1 MNDSAPNGSPQGG
14 KFRRRATVVE
24 ARRLTQDNLSDLI
37 EWTGGK
43 HWSRPPMRAVTG
55 ISFPHPVADGD
66 QIAEFGDWVVQL
78 GDGNF
83 RVWNDDHFQEAY
95 EAVVER
101 DPAAELA
108 DNLKAVIEAYDADP
122 GSTYDPHDGIQDFYP
137 PLDNA
142 IEAARAAL
150 AAYEASRK

>member
-1 MNDSAPNGSPQGG
+1 MTGSAPNGEPRSG
-14 KFRRRATVVE
+14 KFRRRTTVVE
-24 ARRLTQDNLSDLI
+24 ARQLTQENVRELI
-37 EWTGGK
+37 EWAGGK
-43 HWSRPPMRAVTG
+43 YWSRPPMRAVMG

-83 RVWNDDHFQEAY
+83 RVWNDDRFQEAY

-108 DNLKAVIEAYDADP
+108 EALKDMLNLDWEQYILSDRVPERR
-122 GSTYDPHDGIQDFYP
+122 
-137 PLDNA
+137 
-142 IEAARAAL
+142 EAANEVVESAEAAL
-150 AAYEASRK
+150 SAYEASK